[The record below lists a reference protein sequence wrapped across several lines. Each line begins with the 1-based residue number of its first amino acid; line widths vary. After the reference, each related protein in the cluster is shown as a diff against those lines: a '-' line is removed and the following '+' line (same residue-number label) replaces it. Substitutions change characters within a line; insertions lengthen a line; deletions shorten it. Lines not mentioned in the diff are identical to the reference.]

1 MVYYIHSFGRHD
13 SSSASLSS
21 APSSRS
27 SRASNMSNM
36 SNTSNMS
43 IDSDMSGYDF
53 GKKRSK
59 RGNDKFSARLM
70 CSAKL
75 GFWAGMVMMLLG
87 YLSFTMFDVELFRKV
102 DPINKGKLL
111 DWQKLTIYAGVVFL
125 VVTFGAYAMS
135 YQKSD

>member
-13 SSSASLSS
+13 DSSASLSS

-27 SRASNMSNM
+27 SRSSQLSDVSN
-36 SNTSNMS
+36 
-43 IDSDMSGYDF
+43 DSAMSGYDF

-59 RGNDKFSARLM
+59 SGKDKFSARMM

-75 GFWAGMVMMLLG
+75 GFWAAMVMMLLG
-87 YLSFTMFDVELFRKV
+87 YLSFTLFDLEFFRKV
-102 DPINKGKLL
+102 DPISKGKLL

-125 VVTFGAYAMS
+125 VVTFGSYLMS
-135 YQKSD
+135 YKKSD